1 MSKILI
7 VDDEA
12 QIIKF
17 LSISLRSQGYDLIL
31 AKTGKEAV
39 AQVAL
44 GAPDLVILDLGLPDL
59 DGQNV
64 LLAIREFS
72 QVPVIILSVRN
83 HESDKVRA
91 LDNGANDYVVK
102 PFGVQELLARI
113 RIQLRL
119 RPEVLTDY
127 NHLGLSVDYVSRCVK
142 YQGRE
147 IRLSKKEYALL
158 CQLTE
163 NAGKVITQTQLM
175 QRIWGQSHLQDT
187 HYLRILIARLRAR
200 LGEGTN
206 QSSLIETLPGVG
218 YRLIVED

>member
-17 LSISLRSQGYDLIL
+17 LSISLRSQGYDLIV

-59 DGQNV
+59 DGQHV
-64 LLAIREFS
+64 FVSIREFS
-72 QVPVIILSVRN
+72 QVPVIVLSVRN

-119 RPEVLTDY
+119 RPDILTGY
-127 NHLGLSVDYVSRCVK
+127 SHLGLSVDYVSRCVK
-142 YQGRE
+142 YQGQE
-147 IRLSKKEYALL
+147 VRLSKKEYALL

-163 NAGKVITQTQLM
+163 HAGKVITQAQLM
-175 QRIWGQSHLQDT
+175 QRIWGKSHLEDT

-200 LGEGTN
+200 LGEDAN
-206 QSSLIETLPGVG
+206 QPSLIETLPGVG